1 MFEEPILIPRH
12 AFSVRDAARA
22 GDVWRAFQELAVD
35 ASTARGWPP
44 SRYREEGAAFIVR
57 SMCVRHALEPFHG
70 EPLVGRTWISRVRR
84 DTFSTREVRLVS
96 RERGL
101 VATGRQE
108 WVHVRDHTS
117 SGGSIEPARA
127 SEALKASFPAAI
139 VPDGDTLLPEL
150 PSVAQKIEGAPVH
163 AFEFEA
169 WWTWMDPLD
178 HANHPAYLDWCDEA
192 LSRVLVARGA
202 SPVGLTPVAEEL
214 IFRHGARAG
223 ERVRV
228 ESRLLGLSAEG
239 DAVVDHRIF
248 ANDALSAT
256 GTTVRRM
263 RGEEGAASLAR
274 ALSG

>member
-22 GDVWRAFQELAVD
+22 GDVWRVFQELAVD

-44 SRYREEGAAFIVR
+44 SRYRDERAAFIVR
-57 SMCVRHALEPFHG
+57 SMRVRHTLEPFHG

-96 RERGL
+96 KERGL
-101 VATGRQE
+101 VAAGRQE
-108 WVHVRDHTS
+108 WVHVRDHTAE
-117 SGGSIEPARA
+117 GGSIEPARA
-127 SEALKASFPAAI
+127 SEALKASFPALDVREETA
-139 VPDGDTLLPEL
+139 VDTEL
-150 PSVAQKIEGAPVH
+150 PKLERAIEDAPAHV
-163 AFEFEA
+163 FEFEA

-192 LSRVLVARGA
+192 LSRALVARGT

-214 IFRHGARAG
+214 TFRHGARAG

-239 DAVVDHRIF
+239 DAVLDHRIF
-248 ANDALSAT
+248 ADETLSAT
-256 GTTVRRM
+256 GTTVRRV
-263 RGEEGAASLAR
+263 RGEEGAASLVS